1 MKHPNLKARMIM
13 LLGLMA
19 LVQTGLIGYFA
30 LQYLTRSL
38 DDQIGQRAMHVAKTI
53 ATMPE
58 IVKAVRR
65 SDSTFLIPLA
75 AKLAQKNDALFIVI
89 GDKQGIRLAHPNPEK
104 IGHSMQDDDGDDNA
118 PALIHGKGY
127 ISKALGSLGLS
138 MRGKAP
144 ILSGQDNQVVG
155 VVSVGYLLDTVST
168 TISRYRATLLF
179 VILIAFIIS
188 VLIAIWAANH
198 FKRAI
203 FGLEP
208 EQIAVLFEERNATIE
223 AVREGIIA
231 VNAKGNI
238 VTINQAAI
246 DTLKLNNE
254 LNVVGKNIQDVLPD
268 SELMTVIKSGQAQY
282 DQDTWINQLE
292 VIVNRIPIIQNDQV
306 TGVVASFRRKDDLEK
321 ITRKLNDLE
330 QYTDTLRSQA
340 HEYSNKLHTIAGL
353 IQLDARQEALALIGQ
368 ESEDHQALIELLL
381 KAVSDPT
388 LAACFL
394 GKFSRA
400 KEMGLKLIIDPD
412 SHMAELPPSFPKE
425 HLMTIIANLVD
436 NAFEATLQARGRGG
450 EIRVSMTDL
459 GNDLV
464 FEFEDQGSGISLDEA
479 ENMFEKGVSSKKGD
493 EHGFGLHIVK
503 KLTRQ
508 LSGEITINPSDQ
520 GGSIITLYL
529 PKNSITQEV
538 APA

>member
-1 MKHPNLKARMIM
+1 MKRPNLKARMIM

-19 LVQTGLIGYFA
+19 LVQTGLIGFFT

-38 DDQIGQRAMHVAKTI
+38 DEQIGQRALHVATTI

-58 IVKAVRR
+58 IIQAVGR
-65 SDSTFLIPLA
+65 SDSAFLIPLA
-75 AKLAQKNDALFIVI
+75 AKLAKKNDARFIVI
-89 GDKQGIRLAHPNPEK
+89 GDKKGIRLAHPNPAK
-104 IGHSMQDDDGDDNA
+104 IGYSMQDDDGDDNA
-118 PALIHGKGY
+118 PALVHGKGY

-144 ILSGQDNQVVG
+144 ILTAQSNEVVG

-168 TISRYRATLLF
+168 IISRYRTTLLS
-179 VILIAFIIS
+179 VILAAFIIS

-231 VNAKGNI
+231 VNAKGRI

-246 DTLKLNNE
+246 DTLNMDNKLSLIGE
-254 LNVVGKNIQDVLPD
+254 NIQEVLPD
-268 SELMTVIKSGQAQY
+268 SELLSVISSGQAQY
-282 DQDTWINQLE
+282 DKETWINEME
-292 VIVNRIPIIQNDQV
+292 VIVNRIPIIQNEKV
-306 TGVVASFRRKDDLEK
+306 TGVVASFRRKDELEK
-321 ITRKLNDLE
+321 ITRQLNDLE

-340 HEYSNKLHTIAGL
+340 HEYSNKLHTISGL
-353 IQLDARQEALALIGQ
+353 IQLDAKQEALTLIGR

-388 LAACFL
+388 LAACLL

-400 KEMGLKLIIDPD
+400 KEMGLKLVIDPD
-412 SHMAELPPSFPKE
+412 SRMAEFPASFQIE

-436 NAFEATLQARGRGG
+436 NAFEATLRSRGRGG
-450 EIRVSMTDL
+450 EVHVSMTDL

-464 FEFEDQGSGISLDEA
+464 FEFEDQGSGISLDEV
-479 ENMFEKGVSSKKGD
+479 ENLFKKGVTSKNSD
-493 EHGFGLHIVK
+493 EHGFGLHIVR

-508 LSGEITINPSDQ
+508 LRGEITINPSAQ
-520 GGSIITLYL
+520 GGSVITLYL
-529 PKNSITQEV
+529 PKNGSTQKV
-538 APA
+538 AEA